1 MSNART
7 KGRMLNRD
15 ISNSKKFAALS
26 PKAAVLFCMIIPH
39 LNSHGKLNGGAGFL
53 KDEICPRL
61 NYISLNDISKLM
73 KEISDNTNMKWFEH
87 EGRFW
92 IHSINFLS
100 QHQELKVDRLGQD
113 LLPSYSGVNPDL
125 VPPEVEVEEEDKGAA
140 LKEYF
145 SFLFEKIWTRYPAKS
160 GKEAAKKH
168 FMSSITTV
176 EAYADMCRA
185 LNNYLDMLEAEKEW
199 RNPKDGQGWFN
210 PKYWKDYIQWQPPI
224 KQPVFNSMRG
234 VR

>member
-140 LKEYF
+140 ARVFLDEVFVKLWDVFPRRERRKDAEKHFRATVKSKRDCHLINYALAEYLQKIKGLDPKYIMQGGTWFNNWQDYIPADADEMLKE
-145 SFLFEKIWTRYPAKS
+145 
-160 GKEAAKKH
+160 
-168 FMSSITTV
+168 
-176 EAYADMCRA
+176 DMP
-185 LNNYLDMLEAEKEW
+185 DE
-199 RNPKDGQGWFN
+199 Q
-210 PKYWKDYIQWQPPI
+210 
-224 KQPVFNSMRG
+224 
-234 VR
+234 

>member
-140 LKEYF
+140 ARVFLDEVFVKLWDVFPRRERRKDAEKHFRATVKSKRYCHLINYALAEFLQKIKGLDPKYIMQGGTWFNNWQDYIPADADEMLKE
-145 SFLFEKIWTRYPAKS
+145 
-160 GKEAAKKH
+160 
-168 FMSSITTV
+168 
-176 EAYADMCRA
+176 DMP
-185 LNNYLDMLEAEKEW
+185 DE
-199 RNPKDGQGWFN
+199 Q
-210 PKYWKDYIQWQPPI
+210 
-224 KQPVFNSMRG
+224 
-234 VR
+234 

>member
-125 VPPEVEVEEEDKGAA
+125 VPPEVEEEEEDKGAA
-140 LKEYF
+140 ARVFLDEVFVKLWDVFPRRERRKDAEKHFRATVKSKRDCHLINYALAEYLQKIKGLDPKYIMQGGTWFNNWQDYIPADADEMLKE
-145 SFLFEKIWTRYPAKS
+145 
-160 GKEAAKKH
+160 
-168 FMSSITTV
+168 
-176 EAYADMCRA
+176 DMP
-185 LNNYLDMLEAEKEW
+185 DE
-199 RNPKDGQGWFN
+199 Q
-210 PKYWKDYIQWQPPI
+210 
-224 KQPVFNSMRG
+224 
-234 VR
+234 